1 MDPIL
6 LFFVFPL
13 VTVIIAIALQKIL
26 NNPLLVGAVIF
37 SIFLL
42 VSYLNYGGS
51 SQAIIASIIYGILA
65 FLAALLSRTLSNL
78 IRNNTNNDNNTNNN
92 SNNNQN
98 NSNNN
103 WPNTRACR
111 TCKCQRCICNGLRMD

>member
-42 VSYLNYGGS
+42 VSFLNYGGS

-65 FLAALLSRTLSNL
+65 FLAAILSRAISNF
-78 IRNNTNNDNNTNNN
+78 ISNN
-92 SNNNQN
+92 SNNG
-98 NSNNN
+98 NSNNNSDNDSNNSQN

-111 TCKCQRCICNGLRMD
+111 VCKCQRCICNGLRM

>member
-13 VTVIIAIALQKIL
+13 VTIIIAIALQKML

-37 SIFLL
+37 SMFLL
-42 VSYLNYGGS
+42 VSFLKYGGT

-65 FLAALLSRTLSNL
+65 FVAALLLRMISNL
-78 IRNNTNNDNNTNNN
+78 RLNNMNNN
-92 SNNNQN
+92 SNSNSNS
-98 NSNNN
+98 NSNNDANNSQN

-111 TCKCQRCICNGLRMD
+111 ICKCQRCICNGLRM